1 MRKIAEIRNDIAA
14 MVEKVKTLNTGKPE
28 QAGELK
34 SALDSLDALQLELR
48 AASEAEAAEQ
58 VLAERKLSD
67 LQKKAG
73 RSFSMLKFI
82 RDIAS
87 GKGLTGLEAEV
98 AEMGADEY
106 RRLGLEPRGHVV
118 PSAYL
123 RASAGQNYGTDADGG
138 YLKETMATRYVE
150 VLKQKLPIAQLG
162 ATILTDLVGT
172 LPVVTSAQIAA
183 GWGAE
188 GAQASVTKTAYAQA
202 TMTPH
207 RNYIQVAFSKDL
219 LRQTSFDVEADL
231 MEKITDAH
239 ANLVEE
245 AAIKGSGSSNQ
256 PTGLLTALAS
266 ASRIVSIG
274 TNGGAITWAKIVELE
289 TKVAADNGIRGKC
302 GYLTNAKVIGELKTT
317 ERTSTNG
324 RYLLDGDMT
333 KVNGYPIAMTNLVP
347 SNLTKGSGSA
357 AATACSAM
365 IFGNWQDLYIGQWGG
380 IDIVVDPYSRAA
392 YADVV
397 ITLNAWNDVLVAQ
410 PKSFAAIADITT
422 A

>member
-1 MRKIAEIRNDIAA
+1 MRKIAEIRNDISA

-28 QAGELK
+28 NAEELK
-34 SALDSLDALQLELR
+34 KALDSLDALQLELR

-73 RSFSMLKFI
+73 RTFSIVKFI
-82 RDIAS
+82 RELTS

-98 AEMGADEY
+98 AEMGAEEY
-106 RRLGLEPRGHVV
+106 RRMGLQPQGQVI
-118 PSAYL
+118 PSAFL
-123 RASAGQNYGTDADGG
+123 RANAGQNDTTAADGG
-138 YLKETMATRYVE
+138 NLKEQMPARYVE
-150 VLKQKLPIAQLG
+150 VLKQKLAVAKLG
-162 ATILTDLVGT
+162 ATVITDLVGE
-172 LPVVTSAQIAA
+172 LPVITSAQIAA
-183 GWGAE
+183 GWLAE
-188 GAQASVTKTAYAQA
+188 GGQGSVTKAAYAKA

-207 RNYIQVAFSKDL
+207 RNFVQVAFSKDL

-239 ANLVEE
+239 ANLIE
-245 AAIKGSGSSNQ
+245 AAAINGSGSSNQ
-256 PTGLLTALAS
+256 PTGLLTALAT
-266 ASRIVSIG
+266 ASRIIAMG
-274 TNGGAITWAKIVELE
+274 TNGGAITWPKIVELE
-289 TKVAADNGIRGKC
+289 TKVNAENAVRGKT
-302 GYLTNAKVIGELKTT
+302 GYLTNAKVIGEMKAA

-324 RYLLDGDMT
+324 RYLLDGDFT
-333 KVNGYPIAMTNLVP
+333 KLNGHAIEMSNLVP
-347 SNLTKGSGSA
+347 STLTKGS
-357 AATACSAM
+357 ATSRCSAM

-380 IDIVVDPYSRAA
+380 IDVVVDPFTRAA

-397 ITLNAWNDVLVAQ
+397 LTLNAWNDVLVAE